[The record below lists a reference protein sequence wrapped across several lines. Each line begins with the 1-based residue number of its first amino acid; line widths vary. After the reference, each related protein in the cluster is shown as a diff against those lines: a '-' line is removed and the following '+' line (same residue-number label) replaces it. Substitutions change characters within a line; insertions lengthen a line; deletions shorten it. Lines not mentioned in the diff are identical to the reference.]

1 MNLTIT
7 PQDGYI
13 LVQTH
18 GPIEAEAAEA
28 FREQVH
34 PLFRERDARVVVDLA
49 DSARINSRG
58 IGNLVILVS
67 DANTNGGKIVFA
79 APTAFVTNVFQ
90 VTRLNTYFDCA
101 ETVEEAVEKLLQSG
115 STDDDATGANA

>member
-1 MNLTIT
+1 MKLTIT

-18 GPIEAEAAEA
+18 GPIEAEAAEVL
-28 FREQVH
+28 REQVH

-49 DSARINSRG
+49 DSPRINSRG

-79 APTAFVTNVFQ
+79 SPTAFVANVFQ
-90 VTRLNTYFDCA
+90 VTRLNTYFNCA
-101 ETVEEAVEKLLQSG
+101 ESVEMAVENLKSDD
-115 STDDDATGANA
+115 STSSDS